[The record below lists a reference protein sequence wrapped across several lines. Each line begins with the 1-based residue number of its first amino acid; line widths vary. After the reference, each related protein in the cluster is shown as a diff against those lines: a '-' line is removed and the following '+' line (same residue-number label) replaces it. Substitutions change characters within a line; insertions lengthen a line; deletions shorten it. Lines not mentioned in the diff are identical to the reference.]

1 MAPLYLKNFMYAF
14 FYLTTRPASS
24 LFNRTRSRRGPDL
37 RPGGGAILLGTK
49 SAWASPCKCW
59 HYSHVPLNNYI
70 VWIHLLGGFIY
81 LLAFLVCCLRKVQLD
96 HITLAVLLNSD
107 HSNAHFRFFRGSLLQ
122 HTQFKRSS
130 LTCMQNLYRGVKT
143 LILKTDISLVQM
155 CKTLG
160 SYELN
165 CSFDC
170 CEADLVLI
178 LRVWDFCVDT
188 EEINGV
194 LLVVC
199 AAPQTKNISIIS
211 NKTMSVLLQK
221 ITPHKKEEEHDEF
234 CHFAQCNC

>member
-1 MAPLYLKNFMYAF
+1 MLYISAQGIYTEWKLMSENTNKTIGPVWHHCT
-14 FYLTTRPASS
+14 LTTRPASS

-130 LTCMQNLYRGVKT
+130 LTCMQNLY
-143 LILKTDISLVQM
+143 
-155 CKTLG
+155 
-160 SYELN
+160 
-165 CSFDC
+165 
-170 CEADLVLI
+170 
-178 LRVWDFCVDT
+178 
-188 EEINGV
+188 
-194 LLVVC
+194 
-199 AAPQTKNISIIS
+199 
-211 NKTMSVLLQK
+211 
-221 ITPHKKEEEHDEF
+221 
-234 CHFAQCNC
+234 